1 MKKSKL
7 FLALVLTFTLLAAG
21 CGTDLYSSTAAKES
35 KTKVETVAP
44 TVKRTQAVQATVS
57 KETKPTEP
65 ITEAETEAPTPAIS
79 MGQQNALKSAKS
91 YLSHSAFSY
100 NGLIGQLEYEKY
112 SHEEAVYAV
121 DNCGADWNEQ
131 ALKSAKSYLSHS
143 AFSYKGLVGQ
153 LEYEEFTNEQAVYA
167 VDNCGA
173 DWNEQAVKSAK
184 SYLSHSSFSR
194 EGLIGQLE
202 YEGFTPEQAAYGA
215 AQNGY

>member
-7 FLALVLTFTLLAAG
+7 FLVLVLAFTLLAAG

-79 MGQQNALKSAKS
+79 IGQQNALKSAKS

-100 NGLIGQLEYEKY
+100 
-112 SHEEAVYAV
+112 
-121 DNCGADWNEQ
+121 
-131 ALKSAKSYLSHS
+131 KS
-143 AFSYKGLVGQ
+143 LVGQ
-153 LEYEEFTNEQAVYA
+153 LEYEEFTSEQAVYA

-202 YEGFTPEQAAYGA
+202 YEGFTPEQAAYGV